1 MSDWGTESIAV
12 EVDSHALV
20 KPPVWLLAG
29 TLSVAALSCGAALW
43 DSQWG
48 YVIAVVASVMGGF
61 TALQDQKRRGHP
73 SYVMFGWWQPSLR
86 AVRYTVLAVA
96 LLHVALLAI
105 DASRGGGIVGR
116 LIFAIFA

>member
-1 MSDWGTESIAV
+1 MSDWGTESVAV

-29 TLSVAALSCGAALW
+29 TLAIAVLSCVSALW
-43 DSQWG
+43 NSQWG
-48 YVIAVVASVMGGF
+48 YLIAVLASILGGF

-73 SYVMFGWWQPSLR
+73 SYVILGWWRPSLR
-86 AVRYTVLAVA
+86 TVRYTVLAVA

-116 LIFAIFA
+116 LIFAIFT

>member
-1 MSDWGTESIAV
+1 MSDWGTEDVVV
-12 EVDSHALV
+12 EVDSQALV

-29 TLSVAALSCGAALW
+29 TLAIAVLSCVSALW
-43 DSQWG
+43 NSQWG
-48 YVIAVVASVMGGF
+48 YLIAVLASILGGF

-73 SYVMFGWWQPSLR
+73 SYVILGWWRPSLR
-86 AVRYTVLAVA
+86 TVRYTVLAVA

-116 LIFAIFA
+116 LIFTIFT

>member
-1 MSDWGTESIAV
+1 VSDWVTDRLDV
-12 EVDSHALV
+12 EVDSHILV
-20 KPPVWLLAG
+20 KPPVWLLVG
-29 TLSVAALSCGAALW
+29 TVAIAAVSCASARW

-48 YVIAVVASVMGGF
+48 YLIAVLASILGGF

-86 AVRYTVLAVA
+86 AVRYAVLAVA

-116 LIFAIFA
+116 LIFAIFT